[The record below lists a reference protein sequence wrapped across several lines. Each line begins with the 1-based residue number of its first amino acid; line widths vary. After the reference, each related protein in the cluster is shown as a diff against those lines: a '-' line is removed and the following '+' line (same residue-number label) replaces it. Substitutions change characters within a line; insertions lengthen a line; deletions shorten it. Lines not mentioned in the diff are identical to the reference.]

1 MRLPR
6 SKTRRLPATI
16 FLFFALTLLT
26 LLPIKMR
33 AAAHELSISPA
44 RLGYGKVEVG
54 LTRTIHVTVTN
65 NGHASVKISGIDSSN
80 RKFELSKLKL
90 PKILAAGAR
99 LRVSVIFAPT
109 AKGWENGHITVI
121 SDASDRTLT
130 VEAAGT
136 GVIGEV
142 IASPAS
148 LSFGKVGVGE
158 SATLPVVLT
167 NPRPWRV
174 TLKSVQITGRA
185 FSVSGARFP
194 LTLAAGQR
202 VGLNAAFKPEM
213 DGSTDGS
220 LSISGPA
227 LHVPLTGTGT
237 GASRA
242 HLTIIPGTLSFGN
255 VSVGTTETLTL
266 GLRASG
272 GSVTISS
279 SSLSGSG
286 SQFAVPGVAF
296 PLTIPAGEESS
307 LNVTFTPQNDGNK
320 SAKLSL
326 ASNAANSPA
335 SEPLTGTGTA
345 PYVTLSWNASTSEV
359 TGYNVYRSTARTG
372 RYNKINA
379 SLDPDTT
386 YRDATIVSGST
397 YFYATT
403 AVNSSGQES
412 GYSNRVEVVVP

>member
-1 MRLPR
+1 M
-6 SKTRRLPATI
+6 
-16 FLFFALTLLT
+16 FLFFALVLLT
-26 LLPIKMR
+26 LLPTRMR
-33 AAAHELSISPA
+33 AAAHELSISPT
-44 RLGYGKVEVG
+44 RLHYGNVDVG
-54 LTRTIHVTVTN
+54 LRRTIHVTVTN
-65 NGHASVKISGIDSSN
+65 NGHASVKISGIHSSN
-80 RKFELSKLKL
+80 RRFEISKLKL
-90 PKILAAGAR
+90 PKTLAAGAR
-99 LRVSVIFAPT
+99 LRVSVTFAPT
-109 AKGWENGHITVI
+109 AKGWENGHITVT

-130 VEAAGT
+130 VGTAGT

-158 SATLPVVLT
+158 SSVLPIVLINT
-167 NPRPWRV
+167 RPGRV

-185 FSVSGARFP
+185 FSVSGAKFP

-202 VGLNAAFKPEM
+202 VRLDAAFKPEV
-213 DGSTDGS
+213 DGSIDGS

-227 LHVPLTGTGT
+227 LHIPLTGTGT
-237 GASRA
+237 SASRL
-242 HLTIIPGTLSFGN
+242 HLAMIPGTLSFGN

-279 SSLSGSG
+279 LSSSS
-286 SQFAVPGVAF
+286 SQFAVPGVTF
-296 PLTIPAGEESS
+296 PLTIPAGEELS
-307 LNVTFTPQNDGNK
+307 LNVKFTPQNDGTK

-345 PYVTLSWNASTSEV
+345 PYVTLSWNPSTSEV
-359 TGYNVYRSTARTG
+359 AGYNVYRSTSPTG
-372 RYNKINA
+372 RYNKINP

-386 YRDATIVSGST
+386 YRDATIVGGST

-403 AVNSSGQES
+403 AVNSRGQES

>member
-1 MRLPR
+1 M
-6 SKTRRLPATI
+6 
-16 FLFFALTLLT
+16 
-26 LLPIKMR
+26 
-33 AAAHELSISPA
+33 
-44 RLGYGKVEVG
+44 
-54 LTRTIHVTVTN
+54 
-65 NGHASVKISGIDSSN
+65 
-80 RKFELSKLKL
+80 
-90 PKILAAGAR
+90 
-99 LRVSVIFAPT
+99 
-109 AKGWENGHITVI
+109 
-121 SDASDRTLT
+121 
-130 VEAAGT
+130 
-136 GVIGEV
+136 IGEV

-158 SATLPVVLT
+158 SSTLPVVLINT
-167 NPRPWRV
+167 RPRRV

-185 FSVSGARFP
+185 FSVSGATFP

-202 VGLNAAFKPEM
+202 VRLNAAFKPEV
-213 DGSTDGS
+213 DGLTDGS

-227 LHVPLTGTGT
+227 LRVPLTGTGT
-237 GASRA
+237 SASRP
-242 HLTIIPGTLSFGN
+242 HLAMIPGTLSFGS

-279 SSLSGSG
+279 LSSSS

-359 TGYNVYRSTARTG
+359 TGYNVYRSTSRTG
-372 RYNKINA
+372 RYSKINA
-379 SLDPDTT
+379 NLDPDTT
-386 YRDATIVSGST
+386 YRDATIVGGST

-412 GYSNRVEVVVP
+412 SYSNRVEVVVP

>member
-1 MRLPR
+1 VRLPR

-33 AAAHELSISPA
+33 AAVHELSISPA
-44 RLGYGKVEVG
+44 RLRYGKVEAG
-54 LTRTIHVTVTN
+54 LTRTIHVTLTN
-65 NGHASVKISGIDSSN
+65 NGHASVKISGIRSSN

-109 AKGWENGHITVI
+109 SEGWENGHITVI

-158 SATLPVVLT
+158 SSKLPLVLINT
-167 NPRPWRV
+167 HPWRV
-174 TLKSVQITGRA
+174 TLKSVHITGRA
-185 FSVSGARFP
+185 FSVSGATFP

-202 VGLNAAFKPEM
+202 VRLNAAFKPEV
-213 DGSTDGS
+213 DGLTDGS

-237 GASRA
+237 SASRP
-242 HLTIIPGTLSFGN
+242 HLTMIPGTLSFGN

-279 SSLSGSG
+279 LSFSSSG

-296 PLTIPAGEESS
+296 PLTIRAGEESS

-345 PYVTLSWNASTSEV
+345 PYVTLSWIASTSEV
-359 TGYNVYRSTARTG
+359 TGYNVYRGTSRTG

-403 AVNSSGQES
+403 AVNSSGEES
-412 GYSNRVEVVVP
+412 AYSNRVEVVVP

>member
-1 MRLPR
+1 VRLPR

-167 NPRPWRV
+167 NTRPWRV

-185 FSVSGARFP
+185 FSVSGATFP

-202 VGLNAAFKPEM
+202 VRLNAAFKPEM

-345 PYVTLSWNASTSEV
+345 LYVTLSWNASTSEV
-359 TGYNVYRSTARTG
+359 TGYNVYRSTSRTG

-412 GYSNRVEVVVP
+412 GYSNGVEAVVP

>member
-1 MRLPR
+1 VRLPR
-6 SKTRRLPATI
+6 SKTRRLPATA
-16 FLFFALTLLT
+16 FLFFASALLT

-33 AAAHELSISPA
+33 AATRELSISPT
-44 RLGYGKVEVG
+44 RLHYGYVEVG
-54 LTRTIHVTVTN
+54 LTRTIHVTVAN
-65 NGHASVKISGIDSSN
+65 NGHASVKISGIVSSN
-80 RKFELSKLKL
+80 REFKVSKLKL

-109 AKGWENGHITVI
+109 AKGWENGHIRVI
-121 SDASDRTLT
+121 SDASDRALT
-130 VEAAGT
+130 VQAAGT
-136 GVIGEV
+136 GIIGEV

-148 LSFGKVGVGE
+148 LSFGKVGVGQ
-158 SATLPVVLT
+158 SSTLPVMLINT
-167 NPRPWRV
+167 RPGRV
-174 TLKSVQITGRA
+174 TLKGVQITGRA

-202 VGLNAAFKPEM
+202 VKLNAAFKPEA
-213 DGSTDGS
+213 DGLTDGS
-220 LSISGPA
+220 LSISGAA
-227 LHVPLTGTGT
+227 LRVPLSGTGT
-237 GASRA
+237 SASRP
-242 HLTIIPGTLSFGN
+242 HLTMLPGTLSFGN

-279 SSLSGSG
+279 LSSSS
-286 SQFAVPGVAF
+286 SQFAVPGVTF
-296 PLTIPAGEESS
+296 PFTIPAGEESS

-326 ASNAANSPA
+326 ASNASNSPA

-359 TGYNVYRSTARTG
+359 TGYNIYRSTSRTG
-372 RYNKINA
+372 RYKKVNT

-412 GYSNRVEVVVP
+412 VYSNRVEVVVP

>member
-1 MRLPR
+1 M
-6 SKTRRLPATI
+6 

-26 LLPIKMR
+26 LLPIRMR

-44 RLGYGKVEVG
+44 KLRYGNVEVG
-54 LTRTIHVTVTN
+54 LKRTIHVTLTN

-80 RKFELSKLKL
+80 RKFEVSKLKL

-121 SDASDRTLT
+121 SDASDRTLRLG
-130 VEAAGT
+130 VAGT

-158 SATLPVVLT
+158 SSTLPIVLINT
-167 NPRPWRV
+167 RPGRV

-202 VGLNAAFKPEM
+202 VRLNAAFKPEV
-213 DGSTDGS
+213 DGLTDGS

-227 LHVPLTGTGT
+227 LRVPLTGTGT
-237 GASRA
+237 SASRPTSGDDPGHTQLWQRECGHYRNTDA
-242 HLTIIPGTLSFGN
+242 RVARQRRKRDHLVIIQQQFTVCGTRRCLPLDHPG
-255 VSVGTTETLTL
+255 
-266 GLRASG
+266 
-272 GSVTISS
+272 
-279 SSLSGSG
+279 
-286 SQFAVPGVAF
+286 
-296 PLTIPAGEESS
+296 GEELS
-307 LNVTFTPQNDGNK
+307 LNVKFTPQNDGNK

-326 ASNAANSPA
+326 ASNAGIPQR
-335 SEPLTGTGTA
+335 
-345 PYVTLSWNASTSEV
+345 
-359 TGYNVYRSTARTG
+359 RSR
-372 RYNKINA
+372 
-379 SLDPDTT
+379 
-386 YRDATIVSGST
+386 
-397 YFYATT
+397 
-403 AVNSSGQES
+403 
-412 GYSNRVEVVVP
+412 

>member
-16 FLFFALTLLT
+16 LLFFALTLLT
-26 LLPIKMR
+26 LLPINMR
-33 AAAHELSISPA
+33 AATHELSVSPT
-44 RLGYGKVEVG
+44 RLHYGNVEVG
-54 LTRTIHVTVTN
+54 LTRTIHVTITN
-65 NGHASVKISGIDSSN
+65 NGHASVKISGINSSN
-80 RKFELSKLKL
+80 RKFELSKMKL

-121 SDASDRTLT
+121 SDASDRSLT
-130 VEAAGT
+130 VQAAGT

-158 SATLPVVLT
+158 SSKLPVVLINT
-167 NPRPWRV
+167 HPWRV

-185 FSVSGARFP
+185 FSVSGATFP

-202 VGLNAAFKPEM
+202 VRLNAAFKPEV
-213 DGSTDGS
+213 DGLTDGS
-220 LSISGPA
+220 LSISGAA

-237 GASRA
+237 SASRS
-242 HLTIIPGTLSFGN
+242 HLTMIPGTLSFGN

-279 SSLSGSG
+279 LSFSSSG

-345 PYVTLSWNASTSEV
+345 PYVTLSWIASTSEV
-359 TGYNVYRSTARTG
+359 TGYNVYRGTSRTG

-379 SLDPDTT
+379 SLDPETT
-386 YRDATIVSGST
+386 FRDATIVSGST

-403 AVNSSGQES
+403 AVNSSGEES
-412 GYSNRVEVVVP
+412 AYSNRVEVVVP

>member
-1 MRLPR
+1 VRLPR

-16 FLFFALTLLT
+16 LLFFALTLLA

-33 AAAHELSISPA
+33 AATHELSISPSQL
-44 RLGYGKVEVG
+44 RYGYVEVG
-54 LTRTIHVTVTN
+54 HTRTIHVTLTN
-65 NGHASVKISGIDSSN
+65 NGHTSVKISGIDLSN
-80 RKFELSKLKL
+80 RKFELSKLRL

-99 LRVSVIFAPT
+99 LTVSVTFAPT

-121 SDASDRTLT
+121 SNASDRTLT
-130 VEAAGT
+130 VETAGT
-136 GVIGEV
+136 GVIGGEV

-158 SATLPVVLT
+158 SSTLPVALINT
-167 NPRPWRV
+167 HPWRV

-185 FSVSGARFP
+185 FSVSGAKFP

-202 VGLNAAFKPEM
+202 VRLNAAFKPEV
-213 DGSTDGS
+213 DGLSDGS
-220 LSISGPA
+220 LSISGAA
-227 LHVPLTGTGT
+227 LRVPLTGTGT
-237 GASRA
+237 SASRP
-242 HLTIIPGTLSFGN
+242 HLAMIPGTLSFGN

-272 GSVTISS
+272 GRVTISS
-279 SSLSGSG
+279 LSSSS

-296 PLTIPAGEESS
+296 PLTIPEGEELS
-307 LNVTFTPQNDGNK
+307 LNVKFTPQNDGNK
-320 SAKLSL
+320 SAKLLL
-326 ASNAANSPA
+326 ASNAANSPG

-345 PYVTLSWNASTSEV
+345 PYVTLSWIASTSEV
-359 TGYNVYRSTARTG
+359 TGYNVYRSTSRTG
-372 RYNKINA
+372 RYNKINT

-386 YRDATIVSGST
+386 YRDVTIVGGST

-403 AVNSSGQES
+403 AVNSSGKES
-412 GYSNRVEVVVP
+412 AYSNRVEVVVP

>member
-1 MRLPR
+1 VRLPR

-16 FLFFALTLLT
+16 FLFFALTLLP
-26 LLPIKMR
+26 LLPIKLR
-33 AAAHELSISPA
+33 AATHELSISPT
-44 RLGYGKVEVG
+44 RLHYGKVEVG

-109 AKGWENGHITVI
+109 AKGWEQGHITVI

-158 SATLPVVLT
+158 SSTLPVVLINT
-167 NPRPWRV
+167 RPRRV

-185 FSVSGARFP
+185 FSVSGATFP

-202 VGLNAAFKPEM
+202 VRLNAAFKPEV
-213 DGSTDGS
+213 DGLTDGS

-227 LHVPLTGTGT
+227 LRVPLTGTGT
-237 GASRA
+237 SASRP
-242 HLTIIPGTLSFGN
+242 HLAMIPGTLSFGN

-266 GLRASG
+266 GLRANG

-279 SSLSGSG
+279 LSSSS

-335 SEPLTGTGTA
+335 SETLTGTGTA

-359 TGYNVYRSTARTG
+359 TGYNVYRSPSRTG
-372 RYNKINA
+372 RYTKINA

-386 YRDATIVSGST
+386 YRDATIVGGST

-403 AVNSSGQES
+403 AVNSTGQES

>member
-44 RLGYGKVEVG
+44 RLRYGKVEVG
-54 LTRTIHVTVTN
+54 LTRTIHVTLTN

-99 LRVSVIFAPT
+99 LTVSVTFAPT

-158 SATLPVVLT
+158 SSTLPVVLINT
-167 NPRPWRV
+167 RPWRV

-213 DGSTDGS
+213 DGSTDGN

-379 SLDPDTT
+379 SLDLDTT

>member
-1 MRLPR
+1 VRLPR

-33 AAAHELSISPA
+33 AAARELSISPA
-44 RLGYGKVEVG
+44 RLRYGKVEAG

-109 AKGWENGHITVI
+109 AKGGENGHITVI

-136 GVIGEV
+136 GVISEV

-158 SATLPVVLT
+158 SSTLPVVLINT
-167 NPRPWRV
+167 RPWRV

-185 FSVSGARFP
+185 FSVSGATFP

-202 VGLNAAFKPEM
+202 VRLDAEFKPEM

-220 LSISGPA
+220 LSISGAA
-227 LHVPLTGTGT
+227 LHVPLTGTGSS
-237 GASRA
+237 ASRR

-279 SSLSGSG
+279 LSLSGSG

-359 TGYNVYRSTARTG
+359 TGYNVYRSTSRTG

-386 YRDATIVSGST
+386 YRDATIVGGST

>member
-99 LRVSVIFAPT
+99 LRVSVTFAPT

-136 GVIGEV
+136 GVVGEV

-185 FSVSGARFP
+185 FSVSGATFP

-202 VGLNAAFKPEM
+202 VRLNAAFKPEM
-213 DGSTDGS
+213 DGSTDGN

-345 PYVTLSWNASTSEV
+345 LYVTLSWNASTSEV
-359 TGYNVYRSTARTG
+359 TGYNVYRSTSRTG

-412 GYSNRVEVVVP
+412 GYSNGVEAVVP